1 MNSITVMQ
9 GGKVRLQTTDLDKLR
24 AEIAKAAGFQARVG
38 VLGKTAARQDVG
50 TLSNPQGLNNAEI
63 GLKNEFGSK
72 ADNVPA
78 RSFLRVPIMMQLPKE
93 LRRIKKEQWIQ
104 AIVQNGIESALTQ
117 LGLLAEHVVVLG
129 FASAGYGTW
138 APNSPYTIFLKRS
151 AQPLIDKGE
160 LRQSIT
166 SDVEKVTP

>member
-1 MNSITVMQ
+1 MNRVTIMQ
-9 GGKVRLQTTDLDKLR
+9 GGKVVLKTADLDKLR
-24 AEIAKAAGFQARVG
+24 AEIAKAASYQARVG
-38 VLGKTAARQDVG
+38 VLGQTADRQDAG
-50 TLSNPQGLNNAEI
+50 TLSNPHGLNNAEI
-63 GLKNEFGSK
+63 GLQNEFGSQ

-78 RSFLRVPIMMQLPKE
+78 RSFLRVPIMIEVPKY
-93 LRRIKKEQWIQ
+93 LRKIKKDEWIK

-117 LGLLAEHVVVLG
+117 LGLIAEHVVIGG
-129 FASAGYGTW
+129 FGTSGYGTW

>member
-1 MNSITVMQ
+1 MNRVTVMQ
-9 GGKVRLQTTDLDKLR
+9 GGKVTLKTADLDKLR
-24 AEIAKAAGFQARVG
+24 AEIAKAAGYQARVG
-38 VLGKTAARQDVG
+38 VLGQTADREDGG
-50 TLSNPQGLNNAEI
+50 TLTNPHGLNNAEI

-72 ADNVPA
+72 AENIPA
-78 RSFLRVPIMMQLPKE
+78 RSFLRVPIMLELPKE
-93 LRRIKKEQWIQ
+93 LKRIKKSEWIA

-117 LGLLAEHVVVLG
+117 LGLLAEGVVLG
-129 FASAGYGTW
+129 GFGSAGYGTW

-151 AQPLIDKGE
+151 DQPLIDTGE